1 MIYIWGVTDKQVTV
15 DTLKPYI

>member
-15 DTLKPYI
+15 NTFKPYN